1 MEAKFSTPVNRLASR
16 VGGRGVT
23 KIDAVAQASANVE
36 TLREDN
42 MTCIDQNLEKLG
54 NLLSSTSSYSESAV
68 QELYDTSN
76 SIFGTSA
83 LFGLDA
89 LGRGAYSL
97 CELLS
102 QFELAEVWNAAAVKI
117 HLDSMGVLRKLNSA
131 DDAAKAAEIVKSLF
145 NLVQHFEA
153 KTAASG

>member
-16 VGGRGVT
+16 AGSRGVT
-23 KIDAVAQASANVE
+23 KTDAVAKASANVE
-36 TLREDN
+36 TLRDVN
-42 MTCIDQNLEKLG
+42 MNCIDENLEKLR
-54 NLLSSTSSYSESAV
+54 NLLLSTKKYSEASV
-68 QELYDTSN
+68 QELYDASN

-102 QFELAEVWNAAAVKI
+102 QFEAAQVWSAPAVKI
-117 HLDSMGVLRKLNSA
+117 HLDSMGVLRKLNGI
-131 DDAAKAAEIVKSLF
+131 DDAAKATEIVKSLF

-153 KTAASG
+153 KSVAS